1 VISDGTPAALGRQP
15 ELAAAVVPDSRSMR
29 VAEEKDVALGKLG
42 DSFVLRRVGVVH
54 RHRHRVVTVHKF
66 AAEGDVVDLNLA

>member
-1 VISDGTPAALGRQP
+1 
-15 ELAAAVVPDSRSMR
+15 MR

-54 RHRHRVVTVHKF
+54 RHRHRVFTVHKF
-66 AAEGDVVDLNLA
+66 AAEDDVVDLNLA